1 MKTGDTD
8 LRTILLPSRELLKA
22 FLVQLLGFYKTVI
35 SLLIFLTLKQ
45 LTQINNTYQKLGFS
59 RLKIN
64 YFFKG

>member
-8 LRTILLPSRELLKA
+8 LRTILLLSRELLKA